1 MSVQWTRY
9 VGVCVLLVLFVGCRR
24 GQAVVDEQQLPPE
37 PLKVETAT
45 IEERTVP
52 RVIPLT
58 GTLNAELRSELT
70 ANATGRVLKTYVER
84 GQKVDRGALIAQLD
98 IRSAKASAAEAQA
111 SVESAKTQLDAAR
124 AECERYDALMAR
136 GAITQQE
143 HDRQTANCTQQLAA
157 VAVSQARASSA
168 SIAVGDGTIRA
179 PFAGIVTERLVSVGD
194 FVQPSTKVVTLIV
207 SNPLRLKL
215 TIPERRI
222 SEAKEGAL
230 VTFTAAALPGRTF
243 SGTVKYL
250 SGEVRSATR
259 DLVVEATVPNGD
271 GALLPGMFVESN
283 LHSGERSMPTVPKNA
298 IFALG
303 QEQAVYLVKDKHL
316 ELNILKLGAEAGD
329 WQAVEEG
336 AAVGDIVVLNPTA
349 QMADGLPV
357 E

>member
-1 MSVQWTRY
+1 MSVLLTRY
-9 VGVCVLLVLFVGCRR
+9 FGYWGLLVIAVACHR
-24 GQAVVDEQQLPPE
+24 GQVSTDEQKPPPE

-45 IEERTVP
+45 IEERSVP

-58 GTLNAELRSELT
+58 GTLNAEVRSELT

-84 GQKVDRGALIAQLD
+84 GQKVDRGALLAQLD
-98 IRSAKASAAEAQA
+98 IRSAKASAAEAEA
-111 SVESAKTQLDAAR
+111 SVASAKTQLDTAR

-136 GAITQQE
+136 GAITRQE

-157 VAVSQARASSA
+157 VAVSEARASSA

-215 TIPERRI
+215 TVPERRI
-222 SEAKEGAL
+222 SEVKEGAL

-271 GALLPGMFVESN
+271 GALLPGMFVELN
-283 LHSGERSMPTVPKNA
+283 LHSGELNMPAVPKSA
-298 IFALG
+298 IFKLG
-303 QEQAVYLVKDKHL
+303 EELAVYLVRDKHL

-336 AAVGDIVVLNPTA
+336 AQTGDIVVLNPTA